1 MEKEIP
7 KNESRLRRRVN
18 ETIQKLVEEVTENE
32 LIQQVTR
39 ISLYLLLFQLAY
51 LDCSSWDE
59 VVEERYLGKC
69 CGLPIC
75 YNTVI
80 HNEPHKYHIDRK
92 SNKVSLSVPL

>member
-39 ISLYLLLFQLAY
+39 ISLYLLLF
-51 LDCSSWDE
+51 
-59 VVEERYLGKC
+59 
-69 CGLPIC
+69 
-75 YNTVI
+75 
-80 HNEPHKYHIDRK
+80 
-92 SNKVSLSVPL
+92 